1 MLKQPVK
8 HQAIWLTRLA
18 IILALVVITLGGWT
32 RLNDAGLSCPDWPGC
47 YGQLV
52 VPETSEE
59 IARAE
64 QQFSGL
70 PVNVGKSWLEMI
82 HRYAASGL
90 GLVVMILA
98 VMTWLNK
105 GRDDSPL
112 VYSAGLLLLVVI
124 QGLFGMWT
132 VTLKLLPIVVTLH
145 LLGGLLTL
153 TLLIGLLQ
161 KLKLLRLTEYDEV
174 NVSGSSASRS
184 KINMALK
191 PAKQIASVAV
201 VLLFMQLALGG
212 WTSTNYAGWSCTH
225 WFYCQADIETEL
237 NFTTGFN
244 VEMEIGPD
252 YQGGILPQ
260 PARAAIQMVHR
271 VGGLIVAIVLLLLIG
286 ITIMRHR
293 LRKPAA
299 LMLLVLVMQLGLG
312 VANVVLALPL
322 LLAMA
327 HHSGAVLLLICLLW
341 LKNCI
346 AEAAPE
352 VKKSGLTDNRMEVM
366 HG

>member
-1 MLKQPVK
+1 MLNQPVK

-64 QQFSGL
+64 QKFNGF

-98 VMTWLNK
+98 VMAWQHK
-105 GRDDSPL
+105 GRDNSL
-112 VYSAGLLLLVVI
+112 FLYSAGLLLLVVI

-161 KLKLLRLTEYDEV
+161 KLKLLRRRDGAGI
-174 NVSGSSASRS
+174 NSSSTNRSLSR
-184 KINMALK
+184 KA
-191 PAKQIASVAV
+191 AKQIASFAV
-201 VLLFMQLALGG
+201 LLLFMQLALGG

-225 WFYCQADIETEL
+225 WLYCEADIKTEL
-237 NFTTGFN
+237 DFATGFN
-244 VEMEIGPD
+244 IEIKLGPD
-252 YQGGILPQ
+252 YQGGLLPQ

-271 VGGLIVAIVLLLLIG
+271 IGGVIITMALLLLIG
-286 ITIMRHR
+286 MTILRHQ

-299 LMLLVLVMQLGLG
+299 LLLLLLIVQLGLG
-312 VANVVLALPL
+312 VANVLLALPL
-322 LLAMA
+322 VLAMA

-346 AEAAPE
+346 AEATHE
-352 VKKSGLTDNRMEVM
+352 VKKSDLTDDRMEVI

>member
-47 YGQLV
+47 FGKLV

-59 IARAE
+59 ITRAE
-64 QQFSGL
+64 QEFSGL
-70 PVNVGKSWLEMI
+70 RVDIDKGWLEMT

-90 GLVVMILA
+90 GLVAMILVGVA
-98 VMTWLNK
+98 GLNK
-105 GRDDSPL
+105 DRKNYPFWHS
-112 VYSAGLLLLVVI
+112 VSLLLLVVI

-153 TLLIGLLQ
+153 ALLIGLLQ
-161 KLKLLRLTEYDEV
+161 KLKLLRLSESEGYEI
-174 NVSGSSASRS
+174 SASRS
-184 KINMALK
+184 KLNIALK

-225 WFYCQADIETEL
+225 WLYCQADIKTEL
-237 NFTTGFN
+237 DFIAGFN
-244 VEMEIGPD
+244 VETEIGPD
-252 YQGGILPQ
+252 YQGGMLPQ
-260 PARAAIQMVHR
+260 PARAAIQMAHR
-271 VGGLIVAIVLLLLIG
+271 VGGLIVAIALLLLIG
-286 ITIMRHR
+286 ITMMRHN
-293 LRKPAA
+293 LRKPASV
-299 LMLLVLVMQLGLG
+299 LLLLLVIQLGLG
-312 VANVVLALPL
+312 IANVVLALPL

-327 HHSGAVLLLICLLW
+327 HHSGAVLLLLCLLW

-346 AEAAPE
+346 EDTAPGP
-352 VKKSGLTDNRMEVM
+352 KKSG
-366 HG
+366 